1 MQDNE
6 TEADRKSRGF
16 LYATPNGTDGG
27 IDPCFDRCG
36 IPYSGHIPPLK
47 IFQQEARKSAKASQE
62 ATKQLPLTLEQ
73 RQKRKREILLKDPT
87 AVFGLLA

>member
-27 IDPCFDRCG
+27 IDPRFDDGG
-36 IPYSGHIPPLK
+36 IPYSGFLPPLK
-47 IFQQEARKSAKASQE
+47 IFEQEARKSIKASRDNN
-62 ATKQLPLTLEQ
+62 KQLPLTLEQ

-87 AVFGLLA
+87 AVFGLRA